1 MKANLRGLGGIKH
14 FFVMHGE
21 KLGVVLVALGAL
33 YLIYRALGLESLP
46 PERAASKLN
55 EQITLARSS
64 MDSFTWSKYRE
75 AAPEN
80 FRTVVPLAQKG
91 KREIDADDYRT
102 ETANIPWDS
111 YVVPP
116 VVLRMD
122 PVLLEAQDLE
132 ARGGSGLLA
141 FVDPAVRRA
150 KMREQAQKAAEQ
162 AKKQREEQ
170 AKMTE
175 DAGRGGRGGGGRGG
189 AGERGGE
196 RGGDMYGVG
205 GMFDPAHPK
214 RRPVV
219 GMVRPAG
226 VPLQDYED
234 VRIGH
239 WAVVVA
245 KIPIKEQVK
254 LYREAFE
261 NARGYDPMAD
271 LPQYLG
277 YYVQRAEIRPAD
289 VSGKLEWKD
298 VSVYD
303 GKSNVPL
310 GPAVTSNVIYGKQNP
325 NQTPEQADSAARF
338 LTRDWVP
345 GSMEVVDSRYLGTGP
360 LVFPLPPLV
369 GRDWGREV
377 THSEIPL
384 TSDNVQLEEEKKPKA
399 EKKDEKAEGET
410 ADLFAAGDPNAAGGP
425 MGGRGG
431 YGGEMGGRGGY
442 GGMPG
447 GYGGLGRGGYGGE
460 MGGRGGYG
468 MGGYG
473 MGMEGGGYGG
483 YGGEMGGRGGMG
495 GPTGSGFGPDGNPLV
510 KDWLLRFFD
519 FSVEPGKKY
528 KYRVRLVILDPN
540 QSSSSRYVNAD
551 YLDGSV
557 IARIK
562 KEKKGTKATPYRL
575 TEWSKPSATVS
586 VPLAGNVSVASA
598 KPATDQFNSEPKTTL
613 LVQSFGKD
621 EKGNAIQ
628 AAKEKEFQR
637 GGVANMTEDTEVLVD
652 QNRAIDPYKAFK
664 FQTDITVADI
674 RGGERLTREVS
685 RPAQVLLLGPAGQL
699 FVQDE
704 ISDAETVEM
713 HKATFAKEPAGGG
726 RGFMGEGGY
735 GRGMMGPEGMGRG
748 GR

>member
-33 YLIYRALGLESLP
+33 YLMYGAMGRESLP
-46 PERAASKLN
+46 PEKAATKLN
-55 EQITLARSS
+55 EQITLARGS
-64 MDSFTWSKYRE
+64 MQGFTWPKYKE

-80 FRTVVPLAQKG
+80 VRTVVPLAKTD
-91 KREIDADDYRT
+91 KHEVDPDAYRT
-102 ETANIPWDS
+102 KTANIPWDA

-116 VVLRMD
+116 VVLRTD

-132 ARGGSGLLA
+132 THGGSGLLA

-150 KMREQAQKAAEQ
+150 KMREQAEKAAAL
-162 AKKQREEQ
+162 AKKQKEDQ

-175 DAGRGGRGGGGRGG
+175 DANRGGRGGARG
-189 AGERGGE
+189 GERGGE
-196 RGGDMYGVG
+196 RGGADPYGMG
-205 GMFDPAHPK
+205 GMVDPDHPK
-214 RRPVV
+214 RRMVV

-226 VPLQDYED
+226 VQLQEYED

-239 WAVVVA
+239 WAIVVA

-254 LYREAFE
+254 QYREAFE

-277 YYVQRAEIRPAD
+277 YFVERAEIRPGD
-289 VSGKLEWKD
+289 DSGKLEWKP

-303 GKSNVPL
+303 GKSTAPL
-310 GPAVTSNVIYGKQNP
+310 GPAMTSNVIYGKQ
-325 NQTPEQADSAARF
+325 TTSAPEQTESTARF

-345 GSMEVVDSRYLGTGP
+345 GNGEVVDLRYLGVGP

-369 GRDWGREV
+369 GRDWGREA

-384 TSDNVQLEEEKKPKA
+384 TIDNVQLEQEKKPAA
-399 EKKDEKAEGET
+399 EKTDEKADGET
-410 ADLFAAGDPNAAGGP
+410 TDLFAAGDPTGAGGQM
-425 MGGRGG
+425 MGGRGGG
-431 YGGEMGGRGGY
+431 YGGEMGGRGGGY

-447 GYGGLGRGGYGGE
+447 GYGGMARGGYGGEMGARGGGYGMGGYGGEMGGYGGE
-460 MGGRGGYG
+460 MGGRGGG
-468 MGGYG
+468 MSGPS
-473 MGMEGGGYGG
+473 GGG
-483 YGGEMGGRGGMG
+483 
-495 GPTGSGFGPDGNPLV
+495 FGADGNPLV

-528 KYRVRLVILDPN
+528 KYRVRLVLLDPN
-540 QSSSSRYVNAD
+540 QPSSSHYVNAD

-557 IARIK
+557 IDRIK
-562 KEKKGTKATPYRL
+562 KEKKGAKATPYRL
-575 TEWSKPSATVS
+575 TEWSKPSRTVTI
-586 VPLAGNVSVASA
+586 PLAGSVSVASA
-598 KPATDQFNSEPKTTL
+598 KPATEQYNSEPKANL

-621 EKGNAIQ
+621 AKGNAIQ

-652 QNRAIDPYKAFK
+652 QNRAIDPYKGFK

-674 RGGERLTREVS
+674 RGGERLTRNES
-685 RPAQVLLLGPAGQL
+685 RPAQVLLMGPAGQL

-704 ISDAETVEM
+704 VSDSETVET
-713 HKATFAKEPAGGG
+713 HKATFAKEAPGGG
-726 RGFMGEGGY
+726 RGFMGGEGGGY
-735 GRGMMGPEGMGRG
+735 GRGMMGPGGMGRG